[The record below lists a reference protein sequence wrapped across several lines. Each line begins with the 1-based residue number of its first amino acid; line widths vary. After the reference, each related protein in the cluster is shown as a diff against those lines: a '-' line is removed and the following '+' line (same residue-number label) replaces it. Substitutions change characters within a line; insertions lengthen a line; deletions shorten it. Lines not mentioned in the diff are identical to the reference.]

1 MDSETLCEANQS
13 EHLSDVDGILVPADL
28 VNAVWKGKSV
38 PSDSRVKI
46 KCLFLGS
53 VLGCSGSD

>member
-13 EHLSDVDGILVPADL
+13 EHLSDVGKYIGAKVDL

-38 PSDSRVKI
+38 PSIRA
-46 KCLFLGS
+46 
-53 VLGCSGSD
+53 